1 MSGKA
6 WVSLF
11 RWREDFYCDFTILW
25 SVMPIVYK

>member
-1 MSGKA
+1 MSGNR
-6 WVSLF
+6 VSLF